1 MRNIVL
7 RSSLVIALL
16 GHGLVGGLIG
26 AAEPRVDL
34 EVITDVGFVGTDAR
48 AWSEML
54 NQAGFSSVRIKGS
67 GTQGPSMQTLGSPTA
82 PSYRVVGVITA
93 ANQLVVPRGRFGLND
108 RAQIENWVRKLKD
121 GGEDA
126 INIKPAAFGLLPKQL
141 VAVHEALAVPVQGS
155 TLGQPPRETAKKIAD
170 RLPYKFT
177 SDEFAQRAL
186 AEGEPIADEL
196 DGIASGTALAAIL
209 RPLGLVMFPEK
220 SGPEI
225 RLRIATSKGAKEH
238 WPVGWPLKGNPGETL
253 PELFKFLKINIGDAP
268 LSEAV
273 TAIAGRVKAPVL
285 YDHNALAAA
294 RTDLSAKVSLSDTNI
309 FYSRALDRLLLQA
322 KLKYEI
328 RLDEADKPL
337 LWITTIGR

>member
-1 MRNIVL
+1 MASRH
-7 RSSLVIALL
+7 SLLCTVIALL
-16 GHGLVGGLIG
+16 LTTSAR
-26 AAEPRVDL
+26 AAEPL
-34 EVITDVGFVGTDAR
+34 EVVTEAGFIGTDAR

-54 NQAGFSSVRIKGS
+54 TKAGFSSVRIKGS
-67 GTQGPSMQTLGSPTA
+67 GNENPSMQTLGTPAA
-82 PSYRVVGVITA
+82 PAYRVVGVISA
-93 ANQLVVPRGRFGLND
+93 ANQLLLPKGRFGLND
-108 RAQIENWVRKLKD
+108 RAQIETWVRKLRD

-126 INIKPAAFGLLPKQL
+126 ITIKPAAFGLLPKQL
-141 VAVHEALAVPVQGS
+141 VSVHEALAVPVQGS

-170 RLPYKFT
+170 RLPYKFI

-196 DGIASGTALAAIL
+196 EGISSGTALAAIL

-220 SGPEI
+220 NGPDI
-225 RLRIATSKGAKEH
+225 RLRIVTSRDAKEH

-273 TAIAGRVKAPVL
+273 TAIGGRVKAPVL

-294 RTDLSAKVSLSDTNI
+294 RVNLSAKVSLTESNI
-309 FYSRALDRLLLQA
+309 FYSRALDRLLSQA
-322 KLKYEI
+322 RLKYEI

-337 LWITTIGR
+337 LWITTVGR

>member
-1 MRNIVL
+1 MVTRLFSCLAIVVL
-7 RSSLVIALL
+7 CA
-16 GHGLVGGLIG
+16 GLID

-34 EVITDVGFVGTDAR
+34 EVVTEGGFIGTDAR

-54 NQAGFSSVRIKGS
+54 TKTGFSSVRIKGS
-67 GTQGPSMQTLGSPTA
+67 GNEGPSIQTLGTPA
-82 PSYRVVGVITA
+82 LPAYRVVGVITA
-93 ANQLVVPRGRFGLND
+93 AHQLLLPRGRFGLND
-108 RAQIENWVRKLKD
+108 RAQIENWVRKLRD

-177 SDEFAQRAL
+177 SDEFAQQTL

-196 DGIASGTALAAIL
+196 EGISSGTALAAIL
-209 RPLGLVMFPEK
+209 RPLGLVMLPEK
-220 SGPEI
+220 NGADI
-225 RLRIATSKGAKEH
+225 RLRIATSRDAKEH

-253 PELFKFLKINIGDAP
+253 PELFKFLKINIGDAA

-285 YDHNALAAA
+285 YDHNGLAAA
-294 RTDLSAKVSLSDTNI
+294 RTNLSAKVSLTESNI
-309 FYSRALDRLLLQA
+309 FYSRALDRLLSQA

-337 LWITTIGR
+337 LWITTVGR

>member
-1 MRNIVL
+1 MRDSFFAV
-7 RSSLVIALL
+7 SLIATALA
-16 GHGLVGGLIG
+16 GGSVC

-34 EVITDVGFVGTDAR
+34 EVITEAGFVGTDVR

-54 NQAGFSSVRIKGS
+54 TKAGFSSVRVKGN
-67 GTQGPSMQTLGSPTA
+67 GNEPPSMLTVGTA
-82 PSYRVVGVITA
+82 AAPAYRVVGVITA
-93 ANQLVVPRGRFGLND
+93 ANQLLLPRGRFGLND
-108 RAQIENWVRKLKD
+108 RAQIENWLRRLRD
-121 GGEDA
+121 SGEDG

-155 TLGQPPRETAKKIAD
+155 TLGQSARETAKKIAD
-170 RLPYKFT
+170 RLPYKFI
-177 SDEFAQRAL
+177 SDEVAQRAL
-186 AEGEPIADEL
+186 AEGESIADEL
-196 DGIASGTALAAIL
+196 QGISSGTALAAIL

-220 SGPEI
+220 NGSDI
-225 RLRIATSKGAKEH
+225 RLRIATSRDAKEH

-253 PELFKFLKINIGDAP
+253 PELFKFLRVNIGDAA
-268 LSEAV
+268 LSEAI
-273 TAIAGRVKAPVL
+273 TAIASRVNVPVL

-294 RTDLSAKVSLSDTNI
+294 RTDLNKKVSLSEANI

-322 KLKYEI
+322 GLKYEI

>member
-1 MRNIVL
+1 MAFWRSFISIV
-7 RSSLVIALL
+7 VVLL
-16 GHGLVGGLIG
+16 LTMSAR

-34 EVITDVGFVGTDAR
+34 EVVTDAGFIGTDAR

-54 NQAGFSSVRIKGS
+54 TKAGFSSVRIKGS
-67 GTQGPSMQTLGSPTA
+67 GSENPSMQTLGTA
-82 PSYRVVGVITA
+82 AAPAYRVVGVITA
-93 ANQLVVPRGRFGLND
+93 ANQLLLPRGRFGLND
-108 RAQIENWVRKLKD
+108 RAQIESWVRKLRD

-155 TLGQPPRETAKKIAD
+155 TLGQSPRETAKKIAD

-186 AEGEPIADEL
+186 GEGEPIADEL
-196 DGIASGTALAAIL
+196 EGIASGTALAAIL

-220 SGPEI
+220 SGPDL
-225 RLRIATSKGAKEH
+225 RLRIATSRDAKEH

-273 TAIAGRVKAPVL
+273 TAIASRVKAPAL
-285 YDHNALAAA
+285 YDHNALARA
-294 RTDLSAKVSLSDTNI
+294 RTDLSAKVSLTESNI
-309 FYSRALDRLLLQA
+309 FYSRALDRLLSQA
-322 KLKYEI
+322 RLKYEI

-337 LWITTIGR
+337 LWITTVGR

>member
-1 MRNIVL
+1 MRNAFLGSPLI
-7 RSSLVIALL
+7 IALL
-16 GHGLVGGLIG
+16 GNGLVS

-34 EVITDVGFVGTDAR
+34 EVVADAGFIGTDAR

-54 NQAGFSSVRIKGS
+54 TQAGFSSVRVKGS
-67 GTQGPSMQTLGSPTA
+67 GTDSPSMQTLGTA
-82 PSYRVVGVITA
+82 AAPAYRVVGVITA
-93 ANQLVVPRGRFGLND
+93 ANQLLLPRGRFGLND
-108 RAQIENWVRKLKD
+108 RALIENWLRRLRD

-170 RLPYKFT
+170 RLAYKFT
-177 SDEFAQRAL
+177 SDETAQRLL

-196 DGIASGTALAAIL
+196 EGISSGTALAAIL

-220 SGPEI
+220 SGPDI

-253 PELFKFLKINIGDAP
+253 PELFKFLKVNIGDAQ

-285 YDHNALAAA
+285 YDHNGLAAA
-294 RTDLSAKVSLSDTNI
+294 RTNLNAKVSLTESNI
-309 FYSRALDRLLLQA
+309 FYSRALDRLLSQA

-328 RLDEADKPL
+328 RLDEADKPF
-337 LWITTIGR
+337 LWITAVGR